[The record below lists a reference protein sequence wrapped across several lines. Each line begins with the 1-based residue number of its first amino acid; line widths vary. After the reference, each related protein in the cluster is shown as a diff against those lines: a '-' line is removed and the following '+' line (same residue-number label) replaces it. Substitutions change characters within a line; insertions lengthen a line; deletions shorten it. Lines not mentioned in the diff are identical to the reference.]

1 MSWWFAGTMA
11 ANEIRKGQLASKRG
25 DREGDRLN
33 ALAGEIEQAAARDV
47 RNLKK
52 NSYSNNLVM
61 KATAGDAIEQSRTE
75 AVVGRESVKA
85 SQAGSG
91 ATIESGSALDVRTA
105 LINNSRLD
113 EANIQA
119 VNDINIA
126 RNDYETNMESERI
139 TREAKAEAD
148 RMRQGASAARQAG
161 RDAKLE
167 HNISAGIKLIGA
179 GVEAGYGSKFNKW
192 LSGGSAVAGEVRGG
206 RGGHTAA
213 TDTRGRSKVGSKG
226 HSYEGRTMDKGGRRE
241 IGYYEKGRR
250 VNNPTDKIRD
260 SKSPVNIYD
269 KRNQFT
275 TGAEL
280 TRDLNQA
287 FTGKAE
293 MSQIN
298 KWRNTPNYHQR
309 LGNKIRKDLN
319 LKLPSGIKKSKLK
332 FSTTRKR
339 SGYTV
344 TDPSKAYWSK
354 TGESFLRPRN

>member
-139 TREAKAEAD
+139 TREAKAEAN
-148 RMRQGASAARQAG
+148 RIRQGGSAAREAG
-161 RDAKLE
+161 RNAKLE
-167 HNISAGIKLIGA
+167 HNISAGITLIGA
-179 GVEAGYGSKFNKW
+179 GVEAGYGSEFNKW
-192 LSGGSAVAGEVRGG
+192 LSGGSAVAREVKGG
-206 RGGHTAA
+206 RGEGAQNYGK
-213 TDTRGRSKVGSKG
+213 DKK
-226 HSYEGRTMDKGGRRE
+226 HSYQGRTMDKGGRRE
-241 IGYYEKGRR
+241 VGYYEKGRR
-250 VNNPTDKIRD
+250 VNNPIRD

-280 TRDLNQA
+280 TRDLNEA

-309 LGNKIRKDLN
+309 MARSIQKQLN
-319 LKLPSGIKKSKLK
+319 LPALPKGIKKSSLSHKSVSK
-332 FSTTRKR
+332 FKSRYK
-339 SGYTV
+339 S
-344 TDPSKAYWSK
+344 TDPSRAYWSK

>member
-1 MSWWFAGTMA
+1 MSWWFAGTMTV
-11 ANEIRKGQLASKRG
+11 NEIRKGQLASKRG

-148 RMRQGASAARQAG
+148 RIRQGASAARQAG

-167 HNISAGIKLIGA
+167 HNISAGITLIGA
-179 GVEAGYGSKFNKW
+179 GVEAGYGSEFNKW
-192 LSGGSAVAGEVRGG
+192 LSGSSAVAGEVRGG
-206 RGGHTAA
+206 RGEGAQNYGK
-213 TDTRGRSKVGSKG
+213 DKK
-226 HSYEGRTMDKGGRRE
+226 HSYQGRTMDKGGRRE

-309 LGNKIRKDLN
+309 LANKIRKDLK
-319 LKLPSGIKKSKLK
+319 LKLPSGIKKSKLN
-332 FSTTRKR
+332 FSTTKR
-339 SGYTV
+339 RSRYNV

-354 TGESFLRPRN
+354 